1 MVYNFTQFLG
11 NEFTNAIYYCYSF
24 AYSFEFVVR
33 NRLSLFSD
41 FEDLWSSFMF
51 NLLSNSVSI
60 KNIGVN
66 LNNYLKDET
75 IAGRGPLAAG
85 EIAKIFRLVL
95 NFQSKNTMGYEDK
108 NQTKKEIML
117 Q

>member
-1 MVYNFTQFLG
+1 MIYNFTQAIG
-11 NEFTNAIYYCYSF
+11 NEVSNAIYYCYSF
-24 AYSFEFVVR
+24 AFSFEFVVR
-33 NRLSLFSD
+33 MRLSLFSD

-66 LNNYLKDET
+66 LNKYLNDET
-75 IAGRGPLAAG
+75 IPGRGPLAAG

-95 NFQSKNTMGYEDK
+95 NF
-108 NQTKKEIML
+108 
-117 Q
+117 